1 MTDHRDTQ
9 PIAAD
14 VLLARLRAN
23 DVSYFFANAGT
34 DFAPIVES
42 LARARQ
48 AGAKTIEPIICGHEN
63 AAVSMAH
70 GVAMVTGQPQAVMV
84 HVNVGTANALCGLMN
99 AEREQIPMLFMAG
112 RTPIVEDGLPGNRT
126 LNIHWAQEMFDQN
139 GIAREAVRWDYELR
153 HGSQTGAIVDRALA
167 IAKSPPRGPVY
178 LALPREILASTVDG
192 SAISDPPSM
201 APRDLGAP
209 NPAAIDAAAAILSRA
224 ENPLIVTASAGR
236 DPAAVDALA
245 GFADR
250 HAIPVVEFRPRYLNL
265 PATHPM
271 HWGYEVGPH
280 IEAADAVLVLDCDVP
295 WIPALAA
302 PKPGT
307 PIIQVGA
314 DPLFARYPLR
324 GFPSTVTIAAEIA
337 AALDALSSQ
346 IDRRDSEV
354 ERRRNR
360 LTAKHDELRAAAAS
374 GLRPADG
381 GVTTFAWAT
390 RCLADAAGQ
399 NATFVSEYP
408 LVRSAIDIDRPGGF
422 FGSSPA
428 GGLGWGL
435 PAALGAKL
443 AEPDR
448 LVVAALG
455 DGSYIFSNPAACHQ
469 ISANY
474 GLPVLTVVFN
484 NEAWMAVERA
494 TRAMYPDGAAAREN
508 RFPLSRL
515 APSPDFEQ
523 FCEAC
528 GGWGARVDDPDAL
541 PGVLEKAVD
550 VVEGEGRQALV
561 NILCR

>member
-1 MTDHRDTQ
+1 MTDNREAQ
-9 PIAAD
+9 PSAAD
-14 VLLARLRAN
+14 VLLDRLRAN
-23 DVSYFFANAGT
+23 GVRYFFANAGT

-42 LARARQ
+42 LAQARQ
-48 AGAKTIEPIICGHEN
+48 AGRETIEPIICGHEN

-70 GVAMVTGQPQAVMV
+70 GVAMVTGEPQAVMV

-99 AEREQIPMLFMAG
+99 AEREQIPILFMAG
-112 RTPIVEDGLPGNRT
+112 RTPIVETGLPGNRT

-139 GIAREAVRWDYELR
+139 GLARETVRWDYELR
-153 HGSQTGAIVDRALA
+153 HASQTASIVERALA
-167 IAKSPPRGPVY
+167 IAKSQPRGPVY
-178 LALPREILASTVDG
+178 LSLPREILASPVEDGVADAPATV
-192 SAISDPPSM
+192 
-201 APRDLGAP
+201 APRGLGAP
-209 NPAAIDAAAAILSRA
+209 DPTAIDAAAAILSRS

-236 DPAAVDALA
+236 DPSAVDALVR
-245 GFADR
+245 FADR
-250 HAIPVVEFRPRYLNL
+250 HAIPVVEFRPRYLNF
-265 PATHPM
+265 PASHPM

-324 GFPSTVTIAAEIA
+324 GFGSTVTIAAEVP
-337 AALDALSSQ
+337 AALEALSLQ
-346 IDRRDSEV
+346 IDGDDAEI
-354 ERRRNR
+354 ERRRKR
-360 LTAKHDELRAAAAS
+360 AAGAHDEMRAKAKAA
-374 GLRPADG
+374 LQPTDG
-381 GVTTFAWAT
+381 GVMTFAWASH
-390 RCLADAAGQ
+390 CLAEAAG
-399 NATFVSEYP
+399 NAATFVNEYP
-408 LVRSAIDIDRPGGF
+408 FVRGAINIDRAGGF

-448 LVVAALG
+448 LVVSAQG
-455 DGSYIFSNPAACHQ
+455 DGSYVFSNPAACHQ
-469 ISANY
+469 ISAKHD
-474 GLPVLTVVFN
+474 LPVLSVIFN

-494 TRAMYPDGAAAREN
+494 TRGMYPQGAAARANE
-508 RFPLSRL
+508 FPLSRL
-515 APSPDFEQ
+515 DPSPAFEK

-528 GGWGARVDDPDAL
+528 GGWGAQVDDPDTL

-550 VVEGEGRQALV
+550 VVQGDGRQALV
-561 NILCR
+561 NIHCR